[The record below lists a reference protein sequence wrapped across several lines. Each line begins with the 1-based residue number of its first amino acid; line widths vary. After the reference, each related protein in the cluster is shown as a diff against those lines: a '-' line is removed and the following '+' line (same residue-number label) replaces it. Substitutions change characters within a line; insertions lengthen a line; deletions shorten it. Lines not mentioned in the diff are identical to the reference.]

1 MKTHPA
7 SPTLDEIT
15 RRLTPA
21 LAAAGVVRAIV
32 FGSHARGEADAWSD
46 LDLVVV
52 AQTGLPFVDRFRALG
67 ALFDVSPC
75 PLELLVYTPEEF
87 SQMIEAENPFI
98 QEVLKDG
105 VTIYEG

>member
-1 MKTHPA
+1 VNAQPEP
-7 SPTLDEIT
+7 PTLDEIA

-32 FGSHARGEADAWSD
+32 FGSHARREADAWSD

-52 AQTGLPFVDRFRALG
+52 TQTVLPFVDRFRTLS
-67 ALFDVSPC
+67 ALFEVSPR

-87 SQMIEAENPFI
+87 SRMVETENPFI
-98 QEVLKDG
+98 QQVLKDG
-105 VTIYEG
+105 VTIYER